1 MIIHISTYPPEKCG
15 LALYTHDLV
24 RYLRMVDPTETH
36 KVLAVRAYCREPYGE
51 DVIFQIEKDNRESY
65 RAVANFLNGN
75 EGVEA
80 TILLCVEQGRSI
92 FQVGDELRQ
101 NNGSVKTC

>member
-51 DVIFQIEKDNRESY
+51 DVIFGTVTLRTDMALTGYSQFY
-65 RAVANFLNGN
+65 
-75 EGVEA
+75 GVR
-80 TILLCVEQGRSI
+80 T
-92 FQVGDELRQ
+92 
-101 NNGSVKTC
+101 